1 MLRMEETTPLC
12 LLVAITSIDTGGNSG
27 REKLSR
33 LRGVL
38 SECFYTL
45 QLWASVP
52 SGGTTMDSGRVF
64 MLLAGAP
71 FLSRSSRGAPHCGT
85 GVNQCRNH
93 GMVWLEGLFK
103 GVTIVS
109 AVCPLSSPL
118 CSWVKGAFPPRNSN
132 CGLFCYKY
140 SLGSSLNC
148 FSD

>member
-1 MLRMEETTPLC
+1 MEETTPLC
-12 LLVAITSIDTGGNSG
+12 LLVAITSIDTGGNLG

-33 LRGVL
+33 LRGEL
-38 SECFYTL
+38 REFFHPAALGICP
-45 QLWASVP
+45 VP
-52 SGGTTMDSGRVF
+52 SGGTKMDSGRVF
-64 MLLAGAP
+64 LLLAGAS

-85 GVNQCRNH
+85 GVKRCRNH
-93 GMVWLEGLFK
+93 GMVWLEGLFR

-148 FSD
+148 FSN